1 MTIDDIISANSFSLQ
16 FYENGVYAMD
26 GFKCNSFHEFCK
38 LIRKGFCVGSQYTIK
53 VKVNKELIDY
63 CKFKDILYKNG
74 YMRNYKGIISEL
86 TPKGVTLYSVEEK
99 EDYDILTL
107 HGGLNGKGDF
117 YRYLEQ
123 VTAIVANL
131 ELKFNVGWDIWLIDW
146 VNDCLDDVQVL
157 RIGIRRLEP
166 KN

>member
-1 MTIDDIISANSFSLQ
+1 
-16 FYENGVYAMD
+16 
-26 GFKCNSFHEFCK
+26 
-38 LIRKGFCVGSQYTIK
+38 
-53 VKVNKELIDY
+53 
-63 CKFKDILYKNG
+63 
-74 YMRNYKGIISEL
+74 MRNYSKVIDSL
-86 TPKGVTLYSVEEK
+86 KPTGVSLHSIEEK
-99 EDYDILTL
+99 DDYDILTFY
-107 HGGLNGKGDF
+107 GGLNGKGDF